1 MSSAAATS
9 PSPLYCDPNSLTGEH
24 NNKKRRR
31 RRRRRQ
37 SRSEKGR
44 RERNELRHFFAGE
57 K

>member
-1 MSSAAATS
+1 VT
-9 PSPLYCDPNSLTGEH
+9 PIHSLGNITIR
-24 NNKKRRR
+24 KRR

-44 RERNELRHFFAGE
+44 RERNELRHFFTGE